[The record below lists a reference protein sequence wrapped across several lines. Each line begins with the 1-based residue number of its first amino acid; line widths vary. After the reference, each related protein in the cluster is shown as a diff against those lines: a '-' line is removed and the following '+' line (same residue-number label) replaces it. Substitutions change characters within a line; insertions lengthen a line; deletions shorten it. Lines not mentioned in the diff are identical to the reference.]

1 MINKVESLKLRVK
14 SLQKSALH
22 IVCFILKVV
31 LFTLL
36 TFNFSLFTRTAF
48 AEEPP
53 TIITSDTLEHEK
65 KISTYT
71 AKGSV
76 KVTQDKTTME
86 AKEMIYDE
94 DSSYLF
100 AEGDV
105 RYETPDITLKAEKAV
120 YNLNT
125 KKGTFFNAE
134 IFSKKEKFHVSGAEI
149 EKTGEKEY
157 FLTEAT
163 ITTCDSPSP
172 AWCIKGKNAEIT
184 VGDRLKSRNTTFNVL
199 GVPILYTP
207 YLWAPVLNE
216 RKTGLLTP
224 VFGYSKTKGFSYR
237 QPFFWAISGNKD
249 ATVIIDWYAKR
260 GLGEGLEYRYVE
272 PGNVEGTHWAY
283 HIHDTKT
290 GKDFYELRSS
300 HEKRADSISGY
311 MNLNLLN
318 RKEFYREYGLHRTE
332 RIKRFTESTGELSM
346 PTDNSRFYLMSQYFM
361 DLKDGSHDSEIVQ
374 RLPEFGYVINPYSV
388 GPVIFSLTSSASN
401 FWREKGVFGQR
412 LDIHPKFSHAF
423 GDKLVISQSL
433 GLRKTA
439 YLLHQNENEGFRE
452 HVQRDMFDYNVTAS
466 SRLMRDYSSFTH
478 AVEPS
483 LGYTYVP
490 WIKKEKTNLPLFDST
505 ELYSKQS
512 TVQLSILNRLFD
524 KQGEFFTL
532 SLSESYNSF
541 GGDRPFSPLTIAA
554 SIGRPISLRG
564 DISYNSYS
572 GRIESINSD
581 MSAGIKNLSFSLGE
595 RYNKVNDTM
604 SYNAG
609 ITYTYSKNLSTDAT
623 VWYDAKGEGLR
634 DAMFNIKY
642 QKQCWGVTLL
652 IDIKPGDAVTKRPS
666 DYSIII
672 TFDLLGL
679 GSLKV

>member
-1 MINKVESLKLRVK
+1 MFFF
-14 SLQKSALH
+14 H
-22 IVCFILKVV
+22 
-31 LFTLL
+31 
-36 TFNFSLFTRTAF
+36 FSLFTRAAF

-76 KVTQDKTTME
+76 KVTQDKTKME

-94 DSSYLF
+94 NSSYLF

-125 KKGTFFNAE
+125 KKGIFFNAE

-163 ITTCDSPSP
+163 MTTCDSPSP
-172 AWCIKGKNAEIT
+172 AWCFKGKNAEII

-207 YLWAPVLNE
+207 YLWAPALNE

-249 ATVIIDWYAKR
+249 ATVILDWYTKR
-260 GLGEGLEYRYVE
+260 GFGEGLEYRYVE
-272 PGNVEGTHWAY
+272 PGNVEGTHWGY
-283 HIHDTKT
+283 HIFDTKL
-290 GKDFYELRSS
+290 GKNIYELRSS
-300 HEKRADSISGY
+300 HEKRTDSISGY
-311 MNLNLLN
+311 INLNLLS
-318 RKEFYREYGLHRTE
+318 RKDFYREYSLHRTE
-332 RIKRFTESTGELSM
+332 RTKRFTESTGELSM
-346 PTDNSRFYLMSQYFM
+346 PTDKSRFYLMSQYFM
-361 DLKDGSHDSEIVQ
+361 DLKDGSHNSEIAQ

-412 LDIHPKFSHAF
+412 LDIYPKFSHSF
-423 GDKLVISQSL
+423 GDKVIISQNL

-439 YLLHQNENEGFRE
+439 YLLHQNENEGFRD
-452 HVQRDMFDYNVTAS
+452 HVQRDTFDYNVTAS

-490 WIKKEKTNLPLFDST
+490 WIKKEKTNLPVFDST

-512 TVQLSILNRLFD
+512 TISLSLLNRLFD
-524 KQGEFFTL
+524 KHGEFFTL

-541 GGDRPFSPLTIAA
+541 GGDRPFSPLTIAV

-572 GRIESINSD
+572 GQIESINSD
-581 MSAGIKNLSFSLGE
+581 MSAGIIKNVSFSLGE
-595 RYNKVNDTM
+595 RYNTVNKTM

-609 ITYTYSKNLSTDAT
+609 IIYTYSKNLSTDAA

-634 DAMFNIKY
+634 DATLKMKY
-642 QKQCWGVTLL
+642 QKQCWGVTL
-652 IDIKPGDAVTKRPS
+652 IINIKPGDAATKRPS
-666 DYSIII
+666 DYSIVI